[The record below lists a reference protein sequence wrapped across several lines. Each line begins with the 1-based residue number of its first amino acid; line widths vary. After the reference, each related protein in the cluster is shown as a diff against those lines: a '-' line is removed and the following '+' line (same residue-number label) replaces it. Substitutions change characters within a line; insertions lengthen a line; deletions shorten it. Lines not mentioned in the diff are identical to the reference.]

1 MIAKIGLNTH
11 GGNYRYR
18 LDTSSRKYRC
28 PACGHRRFVPYLDT
42 ASGHPVDLHIYG
54 RCDRENNCQ
63 YHLGPW
69 MDPLRERL
77 PYVPVLAS
85 LPRPKQR
92 PDLDTIKNLTS
103 SANSP
108 FHNYCLSL
116 NITREHLA
124 KWHVYGDAERTVF
137 GFMNAAKQFVNF
149 KRLKY
154 DNTGHR
160 DKSTSAFYLTSSR
173 GTQGRYELCL
183 FGEHLLSYSLDRI
196 VCAVESE
203 KTAVIASYYYPQFDW
218 VATGGS
224 NGLTEEKMHALVGRK
239 IVWLCDADNAGR
251 SNNSI
256 RRLQSKGMRFEVID
270 LFSDRSDGYDLA
282 DSIEENKFPRIISTL

>member
-1 MIAKIGLNTH
+1 
-11 GGNYRYR
+11 
-18 LDTSSRKYRC
+18 
-28 PACGHRRFVPYLDT
+28 
-42 ASGHPVDLHIYG
+42 
-54 RCDRENNCQ
+54 
-63 YHLGPW
+63 